1 VQAFAKKHSLANIWS
16 LLCCCFT
23 CFLLLASCVHFLV
36 ICFLLLFSCSG
47 FAGGNS
53 VGFSASAQRGALGVS
68 HKRSSIRFC
77 GDLLGVL
84 GLACVCVAFEQ
95 RRVEFFQPHWK
106 PDWFATASGFRRS
119 LSTNLFLCVWRE
131 GRRVDGWRSLIFS
144 TGLYRAC
151 YIE

>member
-1 VQAFAKKHSLANIWS
+1 LQKNTLLLISGVSYVVVLLAS
-16 LLCCCFT
+16 
-23 CFLLLASCVHFLV
+23 CFLLLAFIFWLFASCCFSLALASQAATRSVSRHLHSEALLV
-36 ICFLLLFSCSG
+36 FRTNGPLSG
-47 FAGGNS
+47 VVAIFWGGS
-53 VGFSASAQRGALGVS
+53 
-68 HKRSSIRFC
+68 
-77 GDLLGVL
+77 

-131 GRRVDGWRSLIFS
+131 GRRMDGWRSLIFS